1 MEHTYTAFE
10 HVKACKGCVRAT
22 RTGTHEFAN
31 AKHVRTSSAPCS
43 SSKAVWTSFVRCT
56 VSKSSLAEAS
66 SICSVV
72 VLSNFAIAR
81 FAMWL
86 STVLKYLRQRVT
98 VGGPVI
104 GELLTC
110 NLSCMRTRKLF
121 QSLTTTPLPKR
132 PRAPPVILSA
142 VLALDNHAAPP
153 HPVIPLYQNRCL
165 RAIQQVAQS

>member
-1 MEHTYTAFE
+1 VEHTYTAFE

-86 STVLKYLRQRVT
+86 STVLKYLRQSATEGGQVIVSTDARSHATSRV
-98 VGGPVI
+98 
-104 GELLTC
+104 C
-110 NLSCMRTRKLF
+110 ARKLF
-121 QSLTTTPLPKR
+121 QALTTTPSSQRDHPHLQ
-132 PRAPPVILSA
+132 LSSA
-142 VLALDNHAAPP
+142 R
-153 HPVIPLYQNRCL
+153 YL
-165 RAIQQVAQS
+165 RWIIMRLLRTL